1 MTISIKG
8 NDQEEEAEADEAD
21 EAKEKDV
28 ENRNQNQNQNV
39 TSTDNLITKSIGPTT
54 TQPDPQQQQQ
64 RLSIEAEPNLNRTR
78 HRKTSTHLSRP
89 HSEPSSSNHQSMSY
103 HQNDYHQLRK
113 HTPLQ
118 APTSLGLG
126 LGLGLF
132 PRKPTCGS
140 PLDALANP
148 DPYQATPIT
157 APILS
162 LATHPDISRP
172 LPAVLSAG
180 HCTPGPHYSRSPSVA
195 SLENIISHASP
206 SKASISNQ
214 STPKAENEN
223 TSVPNL
229 TAWWTSVA
237 SLFAI
242 DGLND
247 KESGHESTE
256 ITATDRTSNT
266 SSSSISVTSQTQTAE
281 SDITDTTSPST
292 RRQASTSS
300 TISTAKR
307 LSNWWSQTTSFQIT
321 EEPIE
326 TDETRLETEGLVN
339 QAIEENHRS
348 GAFRK
353 PKHPLVLCHGLFGFD
368 LIGPQALPPLRISYW
383 RGVKEAL
390 EKEGVEVLVARVPA
404 SASIEERARILAQFI
419 EEKLPGREVNLIGH
433 SMGGLDSRFLITH
446 LKPTSFKVA
455 SLTTIA
461 TPHRGSA
468 FADYLVLD
476 VLGTNHLPKLMNL
489 TQKIGIP
496 GGGKAFEELTMKK
509 MERFNTET
517 PNDPNVL
524 YFSYGASF
532 EPGLTNVFRIPW
544 GVIYERE
551 GPNDGMVS
559 VSSATWGEYKGTLEN
574 VNHLDLV
581 GWTGMIRYAYAEWTG
596 KKIEFQPVSFFL
608 SVAESLADK
617 GL

>member
-1 MTISIKG
+1 MTNSMEG
-8 NDQEEEAEADEAD
+8 HNLEEVVEEADETD
-21 EAKEKDV
+21 EKDV
-28 ENRNQNQNQNV
+28 ENHNSN
-39 TSTDNLITKSIGPTT
+39 ST
-54 TQPDPQQQQQ
+54 TQLDSRSQQQQQ
-64 RLSIEAEPNLNRTR
+64 RLFIGAETDFDRTR
-78 HRKTSTHLSRP
+78 HQSTSSLQNSSQS
-89 HSEPSSSNHQSMSY
+89 HSKPSSSSSSKHQSMSY
-103 HQNDYHQLRK
+103 HQTDFNQLRK
-113 HTPLQ
+113 QTTLQ
-118 APTSLGLG
+118 APASLGLG

-132 PRKPTCGS
+132 PRKPIDT
-140 PLDALANP
+140 LVNP

-206 SKASISNQ
+206 SKPSTSTQ
-214 STPKAENEN
+214 STPKPENEN
-223 TSVPNL
+223 VSAPNL
-229 TAWWTSVA
+229 TAWWSSVA
-237 SLFAI
+237 SLFAVE
-242 DGLND
+242 GFND
-247 KESGHESTE
+247 KESSNESNE
-256 ITATDRTSNT
+256 INSTNLTSIK
-266 SSSSISVTSQTQTAE
+266 SSSSTSIRSQSQSSE
-281 SDITDTTSPST
+281 SDSSDTTNPSN

-300 TISTAKR
+300 SISTARR
-307 LSNWWSQTTSFQIT
+307 LSNWWTNSTQSTDES
-321 EEPIE
+321 IE
-326 TDETRLETEGLVN
+326 TEDLTTQMEGLVN
-339 QAIEENHRS
+339 QGIEENHQS
-348 GAFRK
+348 GRFRK
-353 PKHPLVLCHGLFGFD
+353 PKFPLVLCHGLFGFD
-368 LIGPQALPPLRISYW
+368 LIGPEALPPLRISYW

-468 FADYLVLD
+468 FADYVVLD
-476 VLGTNHLPKLMNL
+476 ILGTNHLPKLMNL

-509 MERFNTET
+509 MEKFNTET
-517 PNDPNVL
+517 PDDPNVL
-524 YFSYGASF
+524 YFSYGACF
-532 EPGLTNVFRIPW
+532 EPGLTNLFRIPW

-559 VSSATWGEYKGTLEN
+559 ISSATWGEYKGTLEN

-608 SVAESLADK
+608 EVAESLADK